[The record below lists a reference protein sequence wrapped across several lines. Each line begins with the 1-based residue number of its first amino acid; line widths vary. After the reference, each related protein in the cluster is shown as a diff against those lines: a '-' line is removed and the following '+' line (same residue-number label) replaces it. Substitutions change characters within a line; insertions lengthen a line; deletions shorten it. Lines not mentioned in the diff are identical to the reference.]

1 MDTKADLLIGAYE
14 VWEFTNKLNLLVA
27 YFAGAGTYAG
37 TYHAWAD
44 YIFRRA
50 CYKDFNDNREYVPV
64 GNFEKRI
71 RKSFKSDSDEEFF
84 NEATDALC
92 EIASGFIESYGL
104 SYWVHNEE
112 DDDSRVVASVSVS
125 RFVPGQYL
133 VLSDDFSQDDL
144 AEGYQ
149 VYQ

>member
-50 CYKDFNDNREYVPV
+50 CYKDFNANGGYVPV
-64 GNFEKRI
+64 DDFENRI

-104 SYWVHNEE
+104 SYWIHNEE
-112 DDDSRVVASVSVS
+112 DDRTFFDASM
-125 RFVPGQYL
+125 RKTKRRNRRYL
-133 VLSDDFSQDDL
+133 HTIIS
-144 AEGYQ
+144 
-149 VYQ
+149 

>member
-1 MDTKADLLIGAYE
+1 MNTRANLLIGAYE

-27 YFAGAGTYAG
+27 YFADAG
-37 TYHAWAD
+37 TYHTWAD

-50 CYKDFNDNREYVPV
+50 CYKEFNDNRGYSHVLT
-64 GNFEKRI
+64 FEDHIKKR
-71 RKSFKSDSDEEFF
+71 FKSDSDREFF

-112 DDDSRVVASVSVS
+112 DDDSQIVASVSVN
-125 RFVPGQYL
+125 RFVPYHYL

-144 AEGYQ
+144 SEGYQ